1 MFSKMKEKKKN
12 KKKKQRPEQF
22 QSLKANGVAVEA
34 INFAICSNPDKTPRL
49 EIRTKDVAEALHFEH
64 VDFELKT
71 NLKMIKVGGNF
82 KEARNEKQIK
92 LYIFDVDSF
101 EQFYI

>member
-1 MFSKMKEKKKN
+1 MFSKLKEKRKK

-22 QSLKANGVAVEA
+22 QSLTANGAAVEA
-34 INFAICSNPDKTPRL
+34 INFAICPNPDGTARL
-49 EIRTKDVAEALHFEH
+49 EIRTKDICEALHFEH
-64 VDFELKT
+64 IDFELKT
-71 NLKMIKVGGNF
+71 NLKMIKVSGTF
-82 KEARNEKQIK
+82 KEAVNEKQVK

>member
-1 MFSKMKEKKKN
+1 MFSKLKEKK
-12 KKKKQRPEQF
+12 KKKKQRPEKF
-22 QSLKANGVAVEA
+22 QSLKANGVSVEA

-49 EIRTKDVAEALHFEH
+49 EIRTRDVCEALHYEH
-64 VDFELKT
+64 IDFELKT

-82 KEARNEKQIK
+82 KEAVNEKQIK

-101 EQFYI
+101 EQFFI